1 MGQDKKKKILQLYFE
16 NPDKKFTIREVS
28 LKTKIPKSSV
38 HRILSELRKE
48 KIISKEGEFLRNNF
62 SRIKKI
68 NFYIEEIIESGLL
81 DYLISELNPSLIIL
95 FGSIRKGDSVKSSD
109 IDIFIE
115 TCVEKNLD
123 LNRFENKLQHGIEL
137 FLENDI
143 NNLQK
148 NLFNNIL
155 NGINLFGSL
164 KLK

>member
-1 MGQDKKKKILQLYFE
+1 MGQNNKSKILQLYFE
-16 NPDKKFTIREVS
+16 NPDKKFTVREVS

-38 HRILSELRKE
+38 HRILSELKKE
-48 KIISKEGEFLRNNF
+48 KIISKEGEFFRSNL
-62 SRIKKI
+62 SKIKKI
-68 NFYIEEIIESGLL
+68 NFYVEKIVEVGLL

-95 FGSIRKGDSVKSSD
+95 FGSMRKGDSVKSSD

-115 TCVEKNLD
+115 TCVEKNID
-123 LNRFENKLQHGIEL
+123 LSSFEKKLGHKIEL

-148 NLFNNIL
+148 NLFNNVI
-155 NGINLFGSL
+155 NGINLFGSV